1 IHLFCDSLTLH
12 PDCVPCPFLK
22 LSLLTVQLDAA
33 LTTTVTSIP
42 AIIMQPIIGVLL
54 RLLHFFPN
62 NKTLPFVLCAG
73 KPTGYGSSSRR
84 LHHKGIV
91 DECCFQSCDLRRL
104 EMYCAPIKP
113 PKSARSV
120 RAQRHTDMPKAQR
133 EVHLKNSSRG
143 NTGNRNYKM

>member
-1 IHLFCDSLTLH
+1 F
-12 PDCVPCPFLK
+12 
-22 LSLLTVQLDAA
+22 
-33 LTTTVTSIP
+33 SI
-42 AIIMQPIIGVLL
+42 
-54 RLLHFFPN
+54 
-62 NKTLPFVLCAG
+62 G

-120 RAQRHTDMPKAQR
+120 RAQRHTDMPKAQK
-133 EVHLKNSSRG
+133 EVHLKNTSRG
-143 NTGNRNYKM
+143 NTGNRNYRM